1 MKNYSTKSKKKT
13 IWVFCFNH
21 GINDQ
26 KAINVLVAELLDYIY
41 SYPHPSKVMENQNHT
56 GQVTKEKKALSF
68 PPSMEVALSTDITM
82 TKLFRWALPQI
93 FSGPLKEASY
103 VPSKLTQN
111 YKDDPIKY
119 KHYTDPNK
127 RQSMIE
133 CLRLSKEETD
143 ALVSVCRSHDVTV
156 TSALSAAMLS
166 ICSLFLQNGTVE
178 GGKREELK
186 TQNMKVLLP
195 VCSRKYGVP
204 YGMTQQDSVD
214 NALTEESTATTIETA
229 TVHDTSDSDL
239 ICSSL
244 SSIAPDSSCNTSHYN
259 SSFSSSVSSIVLRA
273 DSCVTSSKNH
283 DSFSSSM
290 SSMDRT
296 DSCVASSK
304 GNNVFFSNVSSID
317 RGDSC
322 VASSKGINV
331 FSCNLNSIDHDDS
344 CVTSKGN
351 SSFSSSVSSL
361 MRGESG
367 MGKKSFGSKEK
378 KVFLTSSNPVSR
390 VVSRVNSSNNVSR
403 VVSRVNSSNNVSRVV
418 SRVNSSNNISR
429 VVSRTNS
436 CTMNAECA
444 TNDWTRGAVVCAA
457 GCIDFV
463 VSVPV
468 STVIHARDVCESIE
482 SGTTPKNE
490 NPEFWSLAKECRVH
504 AKEKVEKS
512 LAENLLFFEF
522 LMKQIRLAD
531 ILNAESSNPNTM
543 GRFSHC
549 GVSNVGVADLAG
561 AVRPGRLGVKGAE
574 ITPNLVLKDAYFASG
589 NAYFGFFVTLYAMT
603 VDDRMSM
610 TITFTN
616 PLTSPE
622 DAILFKACLLA
633 ILRELLNTTKP

>member
-1 MKNYSTKSKKKT
+1 
-13 IWVFCFNH
+13 
-21 GINDQ
+21 
-26 KAINVLVAELLDYIY
+26 
-41 SYPHPSKVMENQNHT
+41 MENQNYS
-56 GQVTKEKKALSF
+56 GQATKEKKNLSF
-68 PPSMEVALSTDITM
+68 PPSMEVALSTDITV

-103 VPSKLTQN
+103 VPSKLIQN

-166 ICSLFLQNGTVE
+166 ISSLFLQNGTVE

-186 TQNMKVLLP
+186 TQNMKVLMP
-195 VCSRKYGVP
+195 VCSRKYGAP
-204 YGMTQQDSVD
+204 YGTRHQDSVD
-214 NALTEESTATTIETA
+214 TALTEESTVTTMETNA
-229 TVHDTSDSDL
+229 RMVAGESDL

-244 SSIAPDSSCNTSHYN
+244 SSPAAGNSCNTSHYN

-273 DSCVTSSKNH
+273 DSCVASSKNN
-283 DSFSSSM
+283 DSFSCSV

-317 RGDSC
+317 RDDSC
-322 VASSKGINV
+322 VASGKGINV
-331 FSCNLNSIDHDDS
+331 FESNMSSIDRDDS

-361 MRGESG
+361 VRGESG
-367 MGKKSFGSKEK
+367 RGKKTLGRGESYSNAKAK
-378 KVFLTSSNPVSR
+378 KVFLNSSCSVSHPNSCAVSR
-390 VVSRVNSSNNVSR
+390 ANSCTVSRANSCT
-403 VVSRVNSSNNVSRVV
+403 
-418 SRVNSSNNISR
+418 
-429 VVSRTNS
+429 VSRTNS
-436 CTMNAECA
+436 CTMTAPA
-444 TNDWTRGAVVCAA
+444 VSNDWTRGAIVCAA

-468 STVIHARDVCESIE
+468 STVIHAKEVCDSIE
-482 SGTTPKNE
+482 GDAVVKSK

-522 LMKQIRLAD
+522 LMKQIRLVD
-531 ILNAESSNPNTM
+531 ILNAESCNPSAM

-549 GVSNVGVADLAG
+549 GVSNVGVADLAS
-561 AVRPGRLGVKGAE
+561 AVRLGRLGVKGAE
-574 ITPNLVLKDAYFASG
+574 STPDLVLKDAYFASG
-589 NAYFGFFVTLYAMT
+589 NAYFGFYVTLYAMT
-603 VDDRMSM
+603 VDDRLSM

-622 DAILFKACLLA
+622 DAVLFKSCLLA
-633 ILRELLNTTKP
+633 VLRELMNTTKT

>member
-1 MKNYSTKSKKKT
+1 MDF
-13 IWVFCFNH
+13 V
-21 GINDQ
+21 
-26 KAINVLVAELLDYIY
+26 Y
-41 SYPHPSKVMENQNHT
+41 SYPLSSKVMENQNYS
-56 GQVTKEKKALSF
+56 GQVTKEKKNLSF
-68 PPSMEVALSTDITM
+68 PPSMEVALSTDITV

-103 VPSKLTQN
+103 VPSKLIQN
-111 YKDDPIKY
+111 YRDDPIKY

-166 ICSLFLQNGTVE
+166 ISSLFLQNGTVE

-186 TQNMKVLLP
+186 TQNMKVLMP

-204 YGMTQQDSVD
+204 YETRHQDSVD
-214 NALTEESTATTIETA
+214 TALTEESATTIETGVRKCTA
-229 TVHDTSDSDL
+229 DSDL

-244 SSIAPDSSCNTSHYN
+244 SSIAPDSSCDTSHYN

-273 DSCVTSSKNH
+273 DSCVTSSKNN
-283 DSFSSSM
+283 DSFSSSV
-290 SSMDRT
+290 SSIDRT

-304 GNNVFFSNVSSID
+304 GTNVFFSNVSSID

-322 VASSKGINV
+322 VKSSKSIHV
-331 FSCNLNSIDHDDS
+331 FSKNLSSSDHSDS
-344 CVTSKGN
+344 CVTSKDN

-361 MRGESG
+361 VRGESKKNFSLG
-367 MGKKSFGSKEK
+367 RGESSSGAKVRKSFKS
-378 KVFLTSSNPVSR
+378 TSCSVSR
-390 VVSRVNSSNNVSR
+390 VSSSRSVSRANSSSSVSR
-403 VVSRVNSSNNVSRVV
+403 ANSSSSVSRA
-418 SRVNSSNNISR
+418 
-429 VVSRTNS
+429 NS
-436 CTMNAECA
+436 CTINSKGYS
-444 TNDWTRGAVVCAA
+444 NDWTRGAIVCAA

-463 VSVPV
+463 VTVPV

-482 SGTTPKNE
+482 SDTVVQTK
-490 NPEFWSLAKECRVH
+490 NPEFWSLAMECRIP

-522 LMKQIRLAD
+522 LMKQIRLVD

-549 GVSNVGVADLAG
+549 GVSNVGVADLAS
-561 AVRPGRLGVKGAE
+561 AVRSGRLGVKGAE
-574 ITPNLVLKDAYFASG
+574 STPDLVLKDAYFASG
-589 NAYFGFFVTLYAMT
+589 NAYFGFYATMYSMT
-603 VDDRMSM
+603 VDDRLSL
-610 TITFTN
+610 TLVFTS

-622 DAILFKACLLA
+622 DAILFKACLLST
-633 ILRELLNTTKP
+633 LRELLNPTET